1 MFVIFNA
8 KGTRGLKV
16 FLSNKQGKKSN
27 TSCFW
32 VNQPTGSPRK
42 GGRYE
47 RNPI

>member
-1 MFVIFNA
+1 MMFVIFNA
-8 KGTRGLKV
+8 KETRGLKL
-16 FLSNKQGKKSN
+16 FLFNKIGKKI
-27 TSCFW
+27 W